1 MILFVFT
8 MTFCFS
14 PLLFPVPGLR
24 KEGKSEAKGRFF
36 LNPSGAARH
45 LPLKRGGVRT

>member
-24 KEGKSEAKGRFF
+24 KEGKSEAKGRSKN
-36 LNPSGAARH
+36 LSISMTAIWY
-45 LPLKRGGVRT
+45 KSE